1 LSQKQKRAHWLFSGT
16 SLHKDLERCK
26 ESMAL
31 VTHLD
36 ETQFGNSWIVGQ
48 ITQKPTKTKQTTQ
61 LKNTPNKNTNSKQK
75 TNVMNTQT
83 RVHAGGTNKRAHKHI
98 TTTRTI
104 ISQLMLCASHLRG
117 LRADVALCEG
127 GAVLRPTC
135 VAPSIYLGKAK
146 QQVQNC
152 QTDVSRDIAP
162 QVQNEMSQAYCES
175 SQQRGTGTDIRQKA
189 AVRNFVASRGS
200 SLFGTVVDALA
211 GTLDGLLAGLGKV
224 LRSIISPV
232 ISGLC
237 VCTFLL

>member
-1 LSQKQKRAHWLFSGT
+1 VATRAIIAPYNFNCGWLLLSQKQKRAHWLFSGT

-135 VAPSIYLGKAK
+135 VAPSIYLGSG
-146 QQVQNC
+146 Q
-152 QTDVSRDIAP
+152 
-162 QVQNEMSQAYCES
+162 
-175 SQQRGTGTDIRQKA
+175 GKA
-189 AVRNFVASRGS
+189 A
-200 SLFGTVVDALA
+200 
-211 GTLDGLLAGLGKV
+211 
-224 LRSIISPV
+224 SPKL
-232 ISGLC
+232 SNRRFERHRA
-237 VCTFLL
+237 TSPK

>member
-1 LSQKQKRAHWLFSGT
+1 MSQKQKRAHWLFSGT

-61 LKNTPNKNTNSKQK
+61 LTNTPNKNTNSKQK

-104 ISQLMLCASHLRG
+104 ISQLMLCVCLELFKVVLLCCLCGCACL
-117 LRADVALCEG
+117 LLCALLVC
-127 GAVLRPTC
+127 VCVC
-135 VAPSIYLGKAK
+135 VARH
-146 QQVQNC
+146 V
-152 QTDVSRDIAP
+152 V
-162 QVQNEMSQAYCES
+162 
-175 SQQRGTGTDIRQKA
+175 
-189 AVRNFVASRGS
+189 
-200 SLFGTVVDALA
+200 FG
-211 GTLDGLLAGLGKV
+211 
-224 LRSIISPV
+224 
-232 ISGLC
+232 C
-237 VCTFLL
+237 VCVVARVTRHVVFRALQELFQTLPKLP